1 MKMWD
6 IGSVCGMVGQEN
18 KLLYGPSGHLVTV
31 VMSVQQCVTK

>member
-6 IGSVCGMVGQEN
+6 IGFVGQEK
-18 KLLYGPSGHLVTV
+18 KLLYCPSGHLVTV